1 MAGVLQFSNLTLGDP
16 TAAEGMELDII
27 AAVVLGGGS
36 LRGGEGRAAGTL
48 AGALLMAMLRNGCN
62 LAGIPNYLQNIV
74 VGAIIIGA
82 LALERLRKD

>member
-1 MAGVLQFSNLTLGDP
+1 LGDP

-27 AAVVLGGGS
+27 AAVVIGGGS
-36 LRGGEGRAAGTL
+36 LRGGEGRAAGSL
-48 AGALLMAMLRNGCN
+48 AGAVLMAALRNGCN

-82 LALERLRKD
+82 MGLDRLGTRAGTKA